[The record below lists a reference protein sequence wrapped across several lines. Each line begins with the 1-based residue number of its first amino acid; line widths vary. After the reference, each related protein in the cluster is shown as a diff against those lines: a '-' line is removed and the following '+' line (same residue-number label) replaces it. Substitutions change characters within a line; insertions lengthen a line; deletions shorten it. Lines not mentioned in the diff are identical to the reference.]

1 MGTVMPAVTSVSAAR
16 EERRALAVN
25 PFRQI
30 LFGCGIVAASLYIAM
45 TLAVGM
51 LWDGYSAASH
61 TISELSAIGA
71 PTRALWILL
80 GTVYSV
86 LMIAFG
92 WMVWRTAAPGGSQ
105 RVLGGLLM
113 THALFGWIWPPMHQ
127 REVLAAGGG
136 TLTDTLHIAWVGV
149 TGLFFMVETG
159 LGAAMLGTRFRL
171 YSIATMMI
179 GLASGAVTGTYA
191 AEIQANLPTPG
202 AGAWERV
209 GVIAYMFWIAVLAI
223 ALLREPWRRSS

>member
-1 MGTVMPAVTSVSAAR
+1 MGTVMPAFTAAR

-51 LWDGYSAASH
+51 LWDSYSATSH

-86 LMIAFG
+86 LMITFG
-92 WMVWRTAAPGGSQ
+92 WRVWRSAPPGGSQ

-159 LGAAMLGTRFRL
+159 LGAAMLGTGFRL

-209 GVIAYMFWIAVLAI
+209 GVIAYMFWIAVLAN